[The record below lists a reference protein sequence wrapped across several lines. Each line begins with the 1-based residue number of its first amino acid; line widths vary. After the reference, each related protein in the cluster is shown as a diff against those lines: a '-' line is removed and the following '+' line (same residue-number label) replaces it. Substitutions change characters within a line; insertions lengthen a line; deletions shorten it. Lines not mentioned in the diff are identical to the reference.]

1 MVEIIRA
8 DLSNKNHA
16 EALVSLMSEYA
27 QDPMGGGKDL
37 PVNVKE
43 NLAATLNRRSDVHV
57 VLAYVDKL
65 AVGLV
70 TCLEGFSTFRCK
82 PLLNIHDAIVI
93 SEYRGQG
100 ISRMLLK
107 EAETIAKEIG
117 SCKMTLEVLEGNKA
131 AQSAYSKY
139 GFRGYEL
146 DPKMGKA
153 LFWEK
158 IL

>member
-16 EALVSLMSEYA
+16 EVLVSLMNEYA

-37 PVNVKE
+37 PNHVKD
-43 NLAATLNRRSDVHV
+43 NLAATLNRRHDVHV

-82 PLLNIHDAIVI
+82 PLLNIHDAIVKAD
-93 SEYRGQG
+93 YRGLG
-100 ISRMLLK
+100 ISLMLLK
-107 EAETIAKEIG
+107 EAEIIAKEIG

-158 IL
+158 VL

>member
-8 DLSNKNHA
+8 DLSNRNHA

-43 NLAATLNRRSDVHV
+43 NLASTLNKRSDAHV
-57 VLAYVDKL
+57 VLAYVDEL

-82 PLLNIHDAIVI
+82 PLLNIHDAIVKA
-93 SEYRGQG
+93 EYRGQG

-107 EAETIAKEIG
+107 EAEIIAKEIG

-131 AQSAYSKY
+131 AQSAYSKH

-158 IL
+158 VL